1 MNDLTQ
7 SNRDDT
13 NADRNTGEAGS
24 HPVGT
29 GLGAS
34 AGALTGA
41 TVGTMVAGSL
51 GTLVGGV
58 IGAVTGGL
66 VGKEVAENVDPT
78 RRGAPENHPVGS
90 GVGVSGGAIAGATLG
105 SVAGSL
111 GAVVGAGMGA
121 VTGSGAGQGAAE
133 VVNPKA
139 ENDFWRAN
147 YMHSSEYIRDY
158 SYVDCGP
165 AYQYGVA
172 SYAKYPGRRF
182 DDVEANLASDWERAK
197 ATSRMTWQQA
207 RSAPKPAWHRV
218 ERAIPGHSDGDGR

>member
-1 MNDLTQ
+1 MNDLIE

-13 NADRNTGEAGS
+13 NADPFTGEAGS

-41 TVGTMVAGSL
+41 TVGTMVAGPL

-58 IGAVTGGL
+58 FGAVTGVL
-66 VGKEVAENVDPT
+66 VGKQVAENVDPT
-78 RRGAPENHPVGS
+78 RGGAPENYPVGS

-105 SVAGSL
+105 FGRGFARCRRRCWHGC
-111 GAVVGAGMGA
+111 GGR
-121 VTGSGAGQGAAE
+121 QRCRPWCRRIF
-133 VVNPKA
+133 NPKA
-139 ENDFWRAN
+139 ANDFWRAN
-147 YMHSSEYIRDY
+147 YMHSSEYIRDC
-158 SYVDCGP
+158 SYVDYGP

-182 DDVEANLASDWERAK
+182 NDVEANLASDWERAK
-197 ATSRMTWQQA
+197 KSDFADDVAASAKCVKGGVASR
-207 RSAPKPAWHRV
+207 
-218 ERAIPGHSDGDGR
+218 